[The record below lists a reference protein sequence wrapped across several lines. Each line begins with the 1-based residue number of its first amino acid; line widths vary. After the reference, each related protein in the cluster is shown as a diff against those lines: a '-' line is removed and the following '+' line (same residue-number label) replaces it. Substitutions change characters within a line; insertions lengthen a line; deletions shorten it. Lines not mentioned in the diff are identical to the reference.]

1 MFSCKTRYACGRS
14 QQQHSDSDE
23 DGSYGF
29 GTVGNKT
36 RAAVTAVGRGQSSSS
51 SSYSDEG
58 DYHIYGN
65 LTFGYKPI
73 LKTRLSSAASS
84 VRRRAP
90 VKRTVSFSGV
100 HRSPPSPPSPMRRR
114 SSFRPPPPC
123 YSVAVRRASSF
134 STTRR
139 NVAQMIAQ
147 RQRMPLPGE
156 HVFTPPLPRPNERV
170 FPSPPSNQ
178 RVFTLPPSLPDERR
192 VIVNGEIVPQT
203 ILHTSRVVVDVHKTT
218 DRSETPL
225 TVIEPTSLDK
235 SPSKPIDNV
244 ILKAPN
250 ATDIAGQRM
259 DSYRFSM
266 ANLED
271 TQDVDLDAVLGE
283 LCALES
289 QYQSTNS
296 LLDSEKIDY
305 NSINRMLS
313 NSNQTGTVRTDSPD
327 NDSAFSD
334 CVSLLSSSESSASS
348 GTTNHSAGNKE
359 SSKAEKIRLALQKMK
374 EASVKKL
381 FIKVFNDDGG
391 AKSLL
396 VDEGMRCSYVMR
408 LLADK
413 HHINL
418 GPRWGLVEHLPD
430 LHMERVYEEHELLV
444 DNLMLWTRDSK
455 NRLLFVERP
464 ERTLIFENPSLF
476 NTSNQSLNHATSNFA
491 QEYFCNGGLPS
502 VEGPLYIKT
511 DSRKG
516 WKKYHSV
523 LRASGLYYYKDKT
536 SRSPKDLVCLATFD
550 VNQVY
555 YGVGWRK
562 KYKAPTEH
570 CFAIKHPC
578 LQQPKSTKYIK
589 YVCAE
594 DERTLQKWMSAIRIV
609 KYGQQL
615 LDNYESA
622 LAGGDS
628 GDLSQTSS
636 MSPAPP
642 SSSGTSLRRD
652 GSMVRGTAGRGSVGL
667 DDDVAA
673 TAAAM
678 MLDDTESGLSSDSGG
693 SSSGCD
699 VAFESDYPPCGT
711 IKRKPPKLPLTAT
724 TRQLTCSVTETS
736 AATAFAAATA
746 AANQQKP
753 VKSVK
758 FADHHQQ
765 PYQHHQQLQYQQ
777 YQQQHHQQQY
787 HHHMQHRRTP
797 SLESLPPP
805 PPELLVDHDGDVDHD
820 DDDELIN
827 AVPPPPPK
835 LLSPPSTAFL
845 ADLHRVVCKKWQV
858 AQKCKLDTMATPHEV
873 LGFRDPAHGLQVQ
886 FTDSGAAGTNNAY
899 SREANVSNWVAE
911 HYGPNNLYENVYPK
925 QHPGPATC
933 SSPPP
938 PPPPQQLAA
947 QHLRSTNKINKRPPP
962 PPPPRSEKTQLTTV
976 VS

>member
-14 QQQHSDSDE
+14 GQQHSDSDE

-29 GTVGNKT
+29 GAVGNRT
-36 RAAVTAVGRGQSSSS
+36 RAAAGHSPCSP
-51 SSYSDEG
+51 SDDG

-100 HRSPPSPPSPMRRR
+100 HRSPPSPPSPIRRR
-114 SSFRPPPPC
+114 NSFRPPPPC

-134 STTRR
+134 STTRK

-156 HVFTPPLPRPNERV
+156 RMIFAQPPPPPMAADGRRVFALPLPPLPV
-170 FPSPPSNQ
+170 
-178 RVFTLPPSLPDERR
+178 DERR
-192 VIVNGEIVPQT
+192 TSGSDVTPPAAS
-203 ILHTSRVVVDVHKTT
+203 LHTSRVVVDVHKTSI
-218 DRSETPL
+218 RSETPP
-225 TVIEPTSLDK
+225 TAVAPTSLDK
-235 SPSKPIDNV
+235 SPSKPVENV

-305 NSINRMLS
+305 NTINRMLS
-313 NSNQTGTVRTDSPD
+313 NSNQPGTVRTDSPD

-348 GTTNHSAGNKE
+348 GTTNHSGNKE
-359 SSKAEKIRLALQKMK
+359 SSKADKIRLALQKMK

-476 NTSNQSLNHATSNFA
+476 NTSTQSLSHATSNFA
-491 QEYFCNGGLPS
+491 QEYFCNGGLPT

-523 LRASGLYYYKDKT
+523 LRASGLYYYKDKA

-570 CFAIKHPC
+570 CFAVKHPC

-594 DERTLQKWMSAIRIV
+594 DERTLHKWMSAIRIV

-622 LAGGDS
+622 LAGGD
-628 GDLSQTSS
+628 GDPTQTSS
-636 MSPAPP
+636 SLSAVSP
-642 SSSGTSLRRD
+642 SSGTSLHRGGD
-652 GSMVRGTAGRGSVGL
+652 GSTGRGSVGL
-667 DDDVAA
+667 DDDDAA
-673 TAAAM
+673 TM
-678 MLDDTESGLSSDSGG
+678 MLDDGESGLSSDSGG

-724 TRQLTCSVTETS
+724 TRQLACSVTETS

-746 AANQQKP
+746 AAGQQKP

-758 FADHHQQ
+758 FADHHHHQQQ
-765 PYQHHQQLQYQQ
+765 PYQHHQQQMQQYQQ
-777 YQQQHHQQQY
+777 YQHHHHQQQQQQHQQQQY
-787 HHHMQHRRTP
+787 HHHHMQHRRTP

-805 PPELLVDHDGDVDHD
+805 PPELLVDHDAGAD
-820 DDDELIN
+820 DDDDLMN

-873 LGFRDPAHGLQVQ
+873 LGFRDPAQGLQYA
-886 FTDSGAAGTNNAY
+886 DGTNNSNAY

-925 QHPGPATC
+925 QQPGPGPAAC
-933 SSPPP
+933 SSPPLP
-938 PPPPQQLAA
+938 PPPPQLQTAA
-947 QHLRSTNKINKRPPP
+947 QHLRVSSNNKINKRPPP

>member
-1 MFSCKTRYACGRS
+1 MRPYEGNYDVDCPADSNYCG
-14 QQQHSDSDE
+14 DSEEE
-23 DGSYGF
+23 DP
-29 GTVGNKT
+29 
-36 RAAVTAVGRGQSSSS
+36 
-51 SSYSDEG
+51 E
-58 DYHIYGN
+58 
-65 LTFGYKPI
+65 
-73 LKTRLSSAASS
+73 RLLDVWLGELDSLAS
-84 VRRRAP
+84 
-90 VKRTVSFSGV
+90 
-100 HRSPPSPPSPMRRR
+100 
-114 SSFRPPPPC
+114 
-123 YSVAVRRASSF
+123 
-134 STTRR
+134 
-139 NVAQMIAQ
+139 
-147 RQRMPLPGE
+147 
-156 HVFTPPLPRPNERV
+156 
-170 FPSPPSNQ
+170 
-178 RVFTLPPSLPDERR
+178 
-192 VIVNGEIVPQT
+192 
-203 ILHTSRVVVDVHKTT
+203 
-218 DRSETPL
+218 
-225 TVIEPTSLDK
+225 SLDK
-235 SPSKPIDNV
+235 SPSKPVDNV
-244 ILKAPN
+244 VLKAPN

-296 LLDSEKIDY
+296 LLDSEKNDY
-305 NSINRMLS
+305 NTINRMLS
-313 NSNQTGTVRTDSPD
+313 NSNQPGTVRTDSPD

-348 GTTNHSAGNKE
+348 GTTNHSGNNKE
-359 SSKAEKIRLALQKMK
+359 SSKADKIRLALQKMK

-476 NTSNQSLNHATSNFA
+476 NTSTQSLSHATSNFA

-523 LRASGLYYYKDKT
+523 LRASGLYYYKDKA

-622 LAGGDS
+622 LAGGDG
-628 GDLSQTSS
+628 GDPTQTSS
-636 MSPAPP
+636 SSTIMSPTAVSP
-642 SSSGTSLRRD
+642 SSGGTS
-652 GSMVRGTAGRGSVGL
+652 GSTGRGSVGL
-667 DDDVAA
+667 DDDDAA
-673 TAAAM
+673 TM
-678 MLDDTESGLSSDSGG
+678 MLDDGESGLSSDSGG

-724 TRQLTCSVTETS
+724 TRQLACSATETS
-736 AATAFAAATA
+736 AFASNTATSGH
-746 AANQQKP
+746 QQKP

-758 FADHHQQ
+758 FADHHLQQ
-765 PYQHHQQLQYQQ
+765 PPSYQHHQQQQQYLQQQYQLQ
-777 YQQQHHQQQY
+777 HHHHHQQLQQQHHLQQQQQQLQHQQQQY
-787 HHHMQHRRTP
+787 HHVQMMQHRRTP

-805 PPELLVDHDGDVDHD
+805 PPELLAD
-820 DDDELIN
+820 DDDELMN
-827 AVPPPPPK
+827 SVPPPPPK

-873 LGFRDPAHGLQVQ
+873 LGFRDPALGGLQPQ
-886 FTDSGAAGTNNAY
+886 YAAADGANNNAY

-925 QHPGPATC
+925 QQPSGPVPAC

-938 PPPPQQLAA
+938 PPPPPTA
-947 QHLRSTNKINKRPPP
+947 QHLLRGTSNCKINKRPPP

>member
-1 MFSCKTRYACGRS
+1 MRPYEGNYDVNCPADSNYCGE
-14 QQQHSDSDE
+14 SDE
-23 DGSYGF
+23 EEDP
-29 GTVGNKT
+29 
-36 RAAVTAVGRGQSSSS
+36 
-51 SSYSDEG
+51 E
-58 DYHIYGN
+58 
-65 LTFGYKPI
+65 
-73 LKTRLSSAASS
+73 RLLDVWLGELDSLAS
-84 VRRRAP
+84 
-90 VKRTVSFSGV
+90 
-100 HRSPPSPPSPMRRR
+100 
-114 SSFRPPPPC
+114 
-123 YSVAVRRASSF
+123 
-134 STTRR
+134 
-139 NVAQMIAQ
+139 
-147 RQRMPLPGE
+147 
-156 HVFTPPLPRPNERV
+156 
-170 FPSPPSNQ
+170 
-178 RVFTLPPSLPDERR
+178 
-192 VIVNGEIVPQT
+192 
-203 ILHTSRVVVDVHKTT
+203 
-218 DRSETPL
+218 
-225 TVIEPTSLDK
+225 SLDK
-235 SPSKPIDNV
+235 SPSKPVDNV

-523 LRASGLYYYKDKT
+523 LRASGLYYYKDKA

-622 LAGGDS
+622 LAGGDD
-628 GDLSQTSS
+628 GDPSQTLS

-652 GSMVRGTAGRGSVGL
+652 GSMVRGMAVRGSVGL
-667 DDDVAA
+667 GDDAAA

-678 MLDDTESGLSSDSGG
+678 MLDDAESGLSSDSGG

-746 AANQQKP
+746 AVNQQKP

-765 PYQHHQQLQYQQ
+765 MQYQQ

-886 FTDSGAAGTNNAY
+886 FTDSDAAGTNNSY

-925 QHPGPATC
+925 QQPGLATC

-938 PPPPQQLAA
+938 PPPPQQLAP
-947 QHLRSTNKINKRPPP
+947 QHLRPTNKINKRPPP

>member
-1 MFSCKTRYACGRS
+1 MRPHEGGNCDVDCPRLDSAYYSGGAGE
-14 QQQHSDSDE
+14 SDE
-23 DGSYGF
+23 ED
-29 GTVGNKT
+29 
-36 RAAVTAVGRGQSSSS
+36 
-51 SSYSDEG
+51 DPE
-58 DYHIYGN
+58 
-65 LTFGYKPI
+65 
-73 LKTRLSSAASS
+73 RLLDVWLGELDSLAS
-84 VRRRAP
+84 
-90 VKRTVSFSGV
+90 G
-100 HRSPPSPPSPMRRR
+100 
-114 SSFRPPPPC
+114 
-123 YSVAVRRASSF
+123 
-134 STTRR
+134 
-139 NVAQMIAQ
+139 
-147 RQRMPLPGE
+147 
-156 HVFTPPLPRPNERV
+156 
-170 FPSPPSNQ
+170 
-178 RVFTLPPSLPDERR
+178 
-192 VIVNGEIVPQT
+192 
-203 ILHTSRVVVDVHKTT
+203 
-218 DRSETPL
+218 
-225 TVIEPTSLDK
+225 LDSK
-235 SPSKPIDNV
+235 SPSKPVDDGP
-244 ILKAPN
+244 LKTPPTP
-250 ATDIAGQRM
+250 TDIAGQRM

-289 QYQSTNS
+289 QYQSTAS
-296 LLDSEKIDY
+296 LMESEKIIDA

-313 NSNQTGTVRTDSPD
+313 NSNQPGTVVRTDSPD

-348 GTTNHSAGNKE
+348 GTTNHSGNKE
-359 SSKAEKIRLALQKMK
+359 NSKAEKIRLALQKMK

-476 NTSNQSLNHATSNFA
+476 NTADRQQSSNHAGANFA

-516 WKKYHSV
+516 WKKYYSV
-523 LRASGLYYYKDKT
+523 LRASGLYYYKDKV
-536 SRSPKDLVCLATFD
+536 SRLPKDLICLATFD

-555 YGVGWRK
+555 YGVGWKK

-594 DERTLQKWMSAIRIV
+594 DEPTLQRWMSAIRIV

-622 LAGGDS
+622 LSGGHS
-628 GDLSQTSS
+628 MMRNTADLE
-636 MSPAPP
+636 
-642 SSSGTSLRRD
+642 D
-652 GSMVRGTAGRGSVGL
+652 I
-667 DDDVAA
+667 
-673 TAAAM
+673 
-678 MLDDTESGLSSDSGG
+678 ESGLSDSG
-693 SSSGCD
+693 SSGCD

-724 TRQLTCSVTETS
+724 TRQLTCSLD
-736 AATAFAAATA
+736 AANTTA
-746 AANQQKP
+746 AAPSGQHHTGGNQLSAAVNNSSLSSICSASSAMKTGQKP
-753 VKSVK
+753 VKTVK
-758 FADHHQQ
+758 FAD
-765 PYQHHQQLQYQQ
+765 
-777 YQQQHHQQQY
+777 
-787 HHHMQHRRTP
+787 RTP

-805 PPELLVDHDGDVDHD
+805 PPELLVD
-820 DDDELIN
+820 DDEPNDQDIMD
-827 AVPPPPPK
+827 VPPPPPK

-858 AQKCKLDTMATPHEV
+858 AQKCKSDTMTTPHEV
-873 LGFRDPAHGLQVQ
+873 LGFRDLNGQQ
-886 FTDSGAAGTNNAY
+886 QQQY

-911 HYGPNNLYENVYPK
+911 HYGPNNLYENIYPK
-925 QHPGPATC
+925 TTP
-933 SSPPP
+933 SPPRAP
-938 PPPPQQLAA
+938 VTTGAML
-947 QHLRSTNKINKRPPP
+947 KKRPPP
-962 PPPPRSEKTQLTTV
+962 PPPPRSEKTVLSRVTI
-976 VS
+976 

>member
-1 MFSCKTRYACGRS
+1 
-14 QQQHSDSDE
+14 
-23 DGSYGF
+23 
-29 GTVGNKT
+29 
-36 RAAVTAVGRGQSSSS
+36 
-51 SSYSDEG
+51 
-58 DYHIYGN
+58 
-65 LTFGYKPI
+65 
-73 LKTRLSSAASS
+73 
-84 VRRRAP
+84 
-90 VKRTVSFSGV
+90 
-100 HRSPPSPPSPMRRR
+100 
-114 SSFRPPPPC
+114 
-123 YSVAVRRASSF
+123 
-134 STTRR
+134 
-139 NVAQMIAQ
+139 
-147 RQRMPLPGE
+147 
-156 HVFTPPLPRPNERV
+156 
-170 FPSPPSNQ
+170 
-178 RVFTLPPSLPDERR
+178 
-192 VIVNGEIVPQT
+192 
-203 ILHTSRVVVDVHKTT
+203 
-218 DRSETPL
+218 
-225 TVIEPTSLDK
+225 
-235 SPSKPIDNV
+235 
-244 ILKAPN
+244 
-250 ATDIAGQRM
+250 
-259 DSYRFSM
+259 
-266 ANLED
+266 
-271 TQDVDLDAVLGE
+271 
-283 LCALES
+283 
-289 QYQSTNS
+289 
-296 LLDSEKIDY
+296 
-305 NSINRMLS
+305 
-313 NSNQTGTVRTDSPD
+313 
-327 NDSAFSD
+327 
-334 CVSLLSSSESSASS
+334 
-348 GTTNHSAGNKE
+348 
-359 SSKAEKIRLALQKMK
+359 
-374 EASVKKL
+374 
-381 FIKVFNDDGG
+381 
-391 AKSLL
+391 
-396 VDEGMRCSYVMR
+396 
-408 LLADK
+408 
-413 HHINL
+413 
-418 GPRWGLVEHLPD
+418 
-430 LHMERVYEEHELLV
+430 
-444 DNLMLWTRDSK
+444 
-455 NRLLFVERP
+455 
-464 ERTLIFENPSLF
+464 
-476 NTSNQSLNHATSNFA
+476 
-491 QEYFCNGGLPS
+491 
-502 VEGPLYIKT
+502 
-511 DSRKG
+511 
-516 WKKYHSV
+516 
-523 LRASGLYYYKDKT
+523 
-536 SRSPKDLVCLATFD
+536 

-622 LAGGDS
+622 LAGGDD
-628 GDLSQTSS
+628 GDPSQTLS

-642 SSSGTSLRRD
+642 SSGTSLRRD

-667 DDDVAA
+667 DDDAAA

-678 MLDDTESGLSSDSGG
+678 MLDDAESGLSSDSGG

-746 AANQQKP
+746 AVNQQKP

-758 FADHHQQ
+758 FADHHQ
-765 PYQHHQQLQYQQ
+765 HHQQMQYQQ

-787 HHHMQHRRTP
+787 HHHMQHLRTP

-886 FTDSGAAGTNNAY
+886 FTDSSAAGTNNAY

-925 QHPGPATC
+925 QQPSPATC

-938 PPPPQQLAA
+938 PPPPQQLAP
-947 QHLRSTNKINKRPPP
+947 QHLRPTNKINKRPPP

>member
-1 MFSCKTRYACGRS
+1 MMRPYEGNYDVDCPADSNYCG
-14 QQQHSDSDE
+14 DSDE
-23 DGSYGF
+23 EEDP
-29 GTVGNKT
+29 
-36 RAAVTAVGRGQSSSS
+36 
-51 SSYSDEG
+51 E
-58 DYHIYGN
+58 
-65 LTFGYKPI
+65 
-73 LKTRLSSAASS
+73 RLLDVWLGELDSLAS
-84 VRRRAP
+84 
-90 VKRTVSFSGV
+90 G
-100 HRSPPSPPSPMRRR
+100 
-114 SSFRPPPPC
+114 
-123 YSVAVRRASSF
+123 
-134 STTRR
+134 
-139 NVAQMIAQ
+139 
-147 RQRMPLPGE
+147 
-156 HVFTPPLPRPNERV
+156 
-170 FPSPPSNQ
+170 
-178 RVFTLPPSLPDERR
+178 
-192 VIVNGEIVPQT
+192 
-203 ILHTSRVVVDVHKTT
+203 
-218 DRSETPL
+218 
-225 TVIEPTSLDK
+225 LDK
-235 SPSKPIDNV
+235 SPPKLLPPPAVDNNNV
-244 ILKAPN
+244 TLKAPN

-289 QYQSTNS
+289 QYQSTSS
-296 LLDSEKIDY
+296 LLDSEKNDS
-305 NSINRMLS
+305 NSMNRM
-313 NSNQTGTVRTDSPD
+313 NSNQSGGTVARTDSPD

-348 GTTNHSAGNKE
+348 SGTTNHSGNKE

-464 ERTLIFENPSLF
+464 ERTLIFDCPSLF
-476 NTSNQSLNHATSNFA
+476 NTNRQSVNHTAGNFA

-516 WKKYHSV
+516 WKKYYSV
-523 LRASGLYYYKDKT
+523 LRASGLYYYKDKA
-536 SRSPKDLVCLATFD
+536 SRSPKDLVCLSTFD

-555 YGVGWRK
+555 YGVGWKK

-570 CFAIKHPC
+570 CFAVKHPC

-594 DERTLQKWMSAIRIV
+594 DERTLHKWMSAIRIV

-615 LDNYESA
+615 LENYESA
-622 LAGGDS
+622 LAGGD
-628 GDLSQTSS
+628 GQTSAR
-636 MSPAPP
+636 PA
-642 SSSGTSLRRD
+642 STGD
-652 GSMVRGTAGRGSVGL
+652 MTAE
-667 DDDVAA
+667 DV
-673 TAAAM
+673 
-678 MLDDTESGLSSDSGG
+678 ESGLSSDSG

-724 TRQLTCSVTETS
+724 TRQLTCSADTSS
-736 AATAFAAATA
+736 AAAAAA
-746 AANQQKP
+746 AAVSSSSASSAAGLQKP
-753 VKSVK
+753 VKTVK
-758 FADHHQQ
+758 FADH
-765 PYQHHQQLQYQQ
+765 
-777 YQQQHHQQQY
+777 Y
-787 HHHMQHRRTP
+787 HHHHYHHHHYRHGNHDQHYRTP

-805 PPELLVDHDGDVDHD
+805 PPELLVDHDDADAD
-820 DDDELIN
+820 DPNDQDIMSV
-827 AVPPPPPK
+827 VPPPPPK

-873 LGFRDPAHGLQVQ
+873 LGFRDPAHQQYGE
-886 FTDSGAAGTNNAY
+886 GAAGTY

-911 HYGPNNLYENVYPK
+911 HYGPNNLYENIYPANDDDR
-925 QHPGPATC
+925 PAAAVVTTC
-933 SSPPP
+933 LSATPPP
-938 PPPPQQLAA
+938 PPPNRLSVVANTA
-947 QHLRSTNKINKRPPP
+947 MACAMLKKRPPP

-976 VS
+976 VL